1 MENQAINLKPIQIV
15 HLAMCIAPALFLAI
29 VFVLNKNDFNAAIF
43 GDDVLYFI
51 TPAMAAGA
59 FITGHML
66 FKKHLSAIDKDMSL
80 SERLTKY
87 QSAFIIRQA
96 LIEGATIF
104 NIVAY
109 FLLGHSFFAA
119 IALILILLM
128 FAFRPTKFR
137 VSEDLQLNY
146 TDLN

>member
-1 MENQAINLKPIQIV
+1 MENQVINLKQLQIV

-29 VFVLNKNDFNAAIF
+29 VFVLNKNNFTEAIF

-51 TPAMAAGA
+51 TPAMAVGA
-59 FITGHML
+59 FITGQLL
-66 FKKHLSAIDKDMSL
+66 FKKHLSAIDPDMSL
-80 SERLTKY
+80 SERLAKY

-119 IALILILLM
+119 IALVLILLM
-128 FAFRPTKFR
+128 FTFRPTKFR

>member
-1 MENQAINLKPIQIV
+1 MENQNINLKPIQMV
-15 HLAMCIAPALFLAI
+15 HLAMCIAPTIFLTV
-29 VFVLNKNDFNAAIF
+29 VFILNQSNSRYGEFGNDP
-43 GDDVLYFI
+43 LYFI

-59 FITGHML
+59 FITGQIL
-66 FKKHLSAIDKDMSL
+66 FKKHLSAIDTDMIL
-80 SERLTKY
+80 SERLAKY

-109 FLLGHSFFAA
+109 FLLRHYFFAA
-119 IALILILLM
+119 IATVLILLM
-128 FAFRPTKFR
+128 VTFRPTKFR